1 MFCLE
6 RGFRETRR
14 GSGGDSDQPAR
25 GPDCQDQARH
35 QRPGGESLSDHQYR
49 PTVRTLSHLEVKT
62 WEKEGTLII
71 VYFLSNKSLV
81 FYDMKYDWD
90 NNNTYY

>member
-6 RGFRETRR
+6 RRFRETRR

-35 QRPGGESLSDHQYR
+35 SRPGGESLSDHQHR
-49 PTVRTLSHLEVKT
+49 AAVSTLSHLEVKGMEV
-62 WEKEGTLII
+62 WKDSRDGTLII
-71 VYFLSNKSLV
+71 VYFLH
-81 FYDMKYDWD
+81 
-90 NNNTYY
+90 